1 MENLEE
7 RLKTQEAELVQLKEI
22 IELNKQ
28 TIAKKKLGRPLKL
41 NDPLTETVCFKITKD
56 QRERLRLINDADITL
71 SDFIRQLIFGDDS
84 K

>member
-41 NDPLTETVCFKITKD
+41 NDPLTETVCFKITTD
-56 QRERLRLINDADITL
+56 QRERLRVINDTDMTL
-71 SDFIRQLIFGDDS
+71 SDFIRQLIFGSAS

>member
-7 RLKTQEAELVQLKEI
+7 KLKTREAELVQLREV

-28 TIAKKKLGRPLKL
+28 LIVKKKLGRPLKL
-41 NDPLTETVCFKITKD
+41 NDPLTETVCFKITTD
-56 QRERLRLINDADITL
+56 QRERLRVINDADMTL
-71 SDFIRQLIFGDDS
+71 SDFIRQLIFGSAS